1 MSESIIFDTHRYV
14 KRLTDAGLAS
24 PIAEA
29 LADEQAQLVEN
40 KLATKE
46 DIRQLEL
53 KIETTRSDL
62 FKFIAIALSAQAA
75 LIVGFL
81 TLIIKFL

>member
-53 KIETTRSDL
+53 KIETTQSDL